1 MGNKILINKREDF
14 ENQEENHLV
23 SDKRR
28 YFGGHGRWTFSI
40 IQQMLFNIF
49 LGKRKQKVC
58 KKSIYYL
65 TVRLLRMELQ

>member
-28 YFGGHGRWTFSI
+28 YFGGHGDKHSA
-40 IQQMLFNIF
+40 LFNKCYSTF
-49 LGKRKQKVC
+49 P
-58 KKSIYYL
+58 
-65 TVRLLRMELQ
+65 